1 VDDDLVQSSSNLYV
15 GSGMHP
21 LLSYE
26 NILSCAQDFGKIGI
40 KDWSATVNYQRDA
53 VVKVGTTYY
62 RALAATI
69 NQVPAST
76 PTVWKPTTLLSAY
89 LRKIYT
95 NSSTKMLHAL
105 FSKKKLNEASKQLL
119 GNVILFEGQGNI
131 SKRIDKSTRFVGLKL
146 TLKHPDTI
154 GLISK
159 IGIQVDTPQPDLDIY
174 LYHTSSNTPIH
185 VWTLNQTNSVKFQ
198 WHDVAQKILAF
209 VDDEVNAGGH
219 YYIGYYETVLVG
231 QAIAKEVKWDGSGCS
246 HCTEAVANRALY
258 DKWGKF
264 LDVQPFYVNAQPAPD
279 GLWDEDQELY
289 VDDTNFGLNF
299 QMAVQCD
306 VTRIML
312 AHSNALADVMAK
324 QLTVD
329 LLTELMYS
337 MRDNQ
342 LKQKVAAMAAVALDN
357 QENGQMGAVK
367 ILQKSIEA
375 VDFDLSN
382 LSPVCN
388 PCNDGNSAYKKRS
401 VWR

>member
-62 RALAATI
+62 RALAATF

-76 PTVWKPTTLLSAY
+76 PTAWKATTLLSAY

-119 GNVILFEGQGNI
+119 GNVILFEGHGNI
-131 SKRIDKSTRFVGLKL
+131 NKRIEKSGRFVGLRL

-154 GLISK
+154 GILSK
-159 IGIQVDTPQPDLDIY
+159 IGLQLDTAQSDVEVY

-198 WHDVAQKILAF
+198 WHDVTQKILAF

-219 YYIGYYETVLVG
+219 YYLGYYETVLAG